1 MAISVAKKWERTCFP
16 HRPPSIIQHHH
27 PIRDLT
33 GPPNTHS
40 HPLLTPE
47 TRPPFHTLQTL
58 PSLQIAS
65 SFTLQIPPS
74 LTLEASHHK
83 PHKCVITPPQKKHPS
98 ITLHTLSLTPHP
110 LSHIRQMLSLS
121 LQTSHHVPPET
132 FIGHIQ
138 APLQVI
144 TQ

>member
-1 MAISVAKKWERTCFP
+1 MFSPQT
-16 HRPPSIIQHHH
+16 SIIQHHH

-47 TRPPFHTLQTL
+47 TRPPFQTLQTL
-58 PSLQIAS
+58 PSLQIPS

-74 LTLEASHHK
+74 LTLETSHHK
-83 PHKCVITPPQKKHPS
+83 PHKCVITHTPKKTHPS
-98 ITLHTLSLTPHP
+98 ITLHTLSLIPHP
-110 LSHIRQMLSLS
+110 LSRIPQMLSLS

-132 FIGHIQ
+132 FIGHIR

>member
-1 MAISVAKKWERTCFP
+1 MAIPVAKKWERTCFP

-47 TRPPFHTLQTL
+47 TSPPFHTLQTL
-58 PSLQIAS
+58 PSLQIPS

-74 LTLEASHHK
+74 LTLETSHHK
-83 PHKCVITPPQKKHPS
+83 PHKCVITLPQKKTPYTPYHSPHIPCHAFDRCCHSAYRPLTTYPQRLLLVISEHPS
-98 ITLHTLSLTPHP
+98 K
-110 LSHIRQMLSLS
+110 
-121 LQTSHHVPPET
+121 
-132 FIGHIQ
+132 
-138 APLQVI
+138 
-144 TQ
+144 